1 MTRLLAILAYP
12 IAYVLVFGIF
22 YAQAPGKPLVNW
34 WRSRRG

>member
-1 MTRLLAILAYP
+1 MTRFRTAIAYP
-12 IAYVLVFGIF
+12 IAYALFFAIM